1 MAVGKFS
8 KYPRN
13 HEHKHKILKCVI
25 LIQKREK
32 RKEKLKKKFQR
43 RDPSYSHACDVTYM
57 SP

>member
-13 HEHKHKILKCVI
+13 HEHKHNILKCVI

-32 RKEKLKKKFQR
+32 RKEKLKKKIPEKGSIIF
-43 RDPSYSHACDVTYM
+43 PCL
-57 SP
+57 

>member
-13 HEHKHKILKCVI
+13 HEHKHNILKCVI

-32 RKEKLKKKFQR
+32 RKEKLKKKKKKNSR
-43 RDPSYSHACDVTYM
+43 EGIHHIPMPVM
-57 SP
+57 